1 VTSMLVNGD
10 LDLAPVLERFAADGY
25 ATLGRIA
32 SDSTL
37 EALRG
42 RADDLMLGRVTYPD
56 LFFQLDSPNGRYE
69 ELVFGRGW
77 EGPSLAYRKI
87 EKLEKDP
94 LFRAWLGNGLFERI
108 AHALIDDDVVMYRA
122 LLFSKAASGGTNL
135 PWHQDGGKFWGLDRP
150 PFLQIWTALDDAPAD
165 AGCVEVIPGSHR
177 DGLATPLGGTVPA
190 NVVEARKA
198 EPLALPVPALA
209 GEAMLIHNHLWHR
222 SGVNLT
228 GQPRR
233 AFTVCFMSASTRCLR
248 TKKTPR
254 VFERVFRARPRD
266 AAKVAD
272 RRETR
277 S

>member
-1 VTSMLVNGD
+1 MTSMLVNAD
-10 LDLAPVLERFAADGY
+10 LDLAPVLERFEKEGY

-32 SDSTL
+32 SDETL
-37 EALRG
+37 DALRG

-56 LFFQLDSPNGRYE
+56 LFFQLDSPNGKYE

-77 EGPSLAYRKI
+77 EGPSLSYRKI

-94 LFRAWLGNGLFERI
+94 LFRAWLGNELFERI

-122 LLFSKAASGGTNL
+122 LLFSKAATGGTNL

-150 PFLQIWTALDDAPAD
+150 PFLQIWTALDDAPAN

-190 NVVEARKA
+190 NVVEARNA

-222 SGVNLT
+222 SGVNHT
-228 GQPRR
+228 GKPRR
-233 AFTVCFMSASTRCLR
+233 AFTVCLMSASTRCLR

-254 VFERVFRARPRD
+254 VFERVFAARAKD
-266 AAKVAD
+266 GAKVAD
-272 RRETR
+272 RR
-277 S
+277 